1 MRIDTKRGR
10 AALQVR
16 PAPYFEKLAKG
27 RALGY
32 RKLSEVRGTWV
43 ARYASD
49 DGRTPDGKLK
59 LTHANKSLAE
69 WSPTFDYDQ
78 AVEAARAWFK
88 DMDSGITGVTV
99 DGDVV
104 TVERACRR
112 YVEDRGRVKG
122 EGAAND
128 ADKRFER
135 TVYGSK
141 KYARDAIAGMKLA
154 KVRAHHISAWRARLS
169 GLSKGSVNRTT
180 TVLRAALMLAV
191 NDGLAGAEIAL
202 ELRKVKQYKNVS
214 NRRSLFLDRGQRRRL
229 IDAGTGAVRNLVE
242 AAALTGCRA
251 GELTHALC
259 KHFDARQQTLTVK
272 GKTGQRAVLL
282 APAAIE
288 LFSRLAAPRKP
299 DDLLLVRDDG
309 KQWQHSDWDELV
321 REAAKSAQLPTGT
334 VLYTLRHS
342 WITEALMGGL
352 STLEVSKITGTSLVM
367 IQQHYGHLVS
377 TSASERLA
385 KLQLT

>member
-1 MRIDTKRGR
+1 VRIDTKRGR
-10 AALQVR
+10 AALEIR

-32 RKLSEVRGTWV
+32 RKLGVDRGTWV
-43 ARYASD
+43 ARYTSD
-49 DGRTPDGKLK
+49 VGRTPDGKLK
-59 LTHANKSLAE
+59 LTLANKSLAE
-69 WSPTFDYDQ
+69 WSPVFVYDQ

-88 DMDSGITGVTV
+88 DMDSGITGMTEE
-99 DGDVV
+99 GEVV

-112 YVEDRGRVKG
+112 YVDDRRRVKG
-122 EGAAND
+122 DAAAND

-135 TVYGSK
+135 TVYGSEK
-141 KYARDAIAGMKLA
+141 RDRDVIAGMKVA
-154 KVRAHHISAWRARLS
+154 KVRAHHISAWRSRLE

-180 TVLRAALMLAV
+180 TALRAALLLSV
-191 NDGLAGAEIAL
+191 NDGLAGAEVTL
-202 ELRKVKQYKNVS
+202 ELRKVKQYKNAS
-214 NRRSLFLDRGQRRRL
+214 NRRSLFLDRAQRRAL
-229 IDAGTGAVRNLVE
+229 IDASKGAVRNLIE

-251 GELTHALC
+251 GELTNALC
-259 KHFDARQQTLTVK
+259 KHFDARQKSLTVN

-282 APAAIE
+282 APSAIG
-288 LFSRLAAPRKP
+288 LFNRLTERRKP
-299 DDLLLVRDDG
+299 DDFLLVRDDG

-321 REAAKSAQLPTGT
+321 RDAAEAAKLPAGT

-352 STLEVSKITGTSLVM
+352 STLEVGKITGTSLVM

-377 TSASERLA
+377 TSASKRLA